1 MRTLLIVDDE
11 MLIADGL
18 RDMLAKAFDG
28 QLNVLCRYSAA
39 GALQVAEDIPVDV
52 LLTDINMPNMSGLEL
67 HRALQARFPWCM
79 AIYLTGYSDFE
90 YARTAL
96 EQHAY
101 AYILKGEGDDVVIH
115 TVERALQQA
124 EAVEKGRTDGAAEK
138 QGDPGMEGRTGDQA
152 QERENGEGSEAGWSR
167 IRDLQEYIRTHL
179 NEDLSLNRLAE
190 FSHFHPAYLS
200 RMFKEMTGMTVGDF
214 INRTRLEKAEGLLTR
229 SRLTVLEISRE
240 MGFATDNY
248 FCRWFRKRTGISP
261 HTYREKHRKRE

>member
-1 MRTLLIVDDE
+1 LRTLLIVDDE

-67 HRALQARFPWCM
+67 HRALQARFPRCM

-124 EAVEKGRTDGAAEK
+124 EAAEKGRTDGAAEK

-152 QERENGEGSEAGWSR
+152 QERENGEDSEAGWSR